1 MCQVTQILSAFL
13 NFELQTYPMR
23 KFTFLVLLCSPLF
36 LMAQKLKKADKHLL
50 QHLQNHIQFLAS
62 DALEGRRAGTAG
74 EMKAVEYIIK
84 QYQALG
90 IQPMGTDGYIQAFPI
105 NEGKRMAANAFIKVN
120 NQSLEKTN
128 DYFPLSNSGT
138 AAFTSRASISLNE
151 AKQVWF
157 KDLQEVLEENT
168 SNPHFDINEWL
179 VTTSNEVK
187 QKGATALFLHNSGS
201 LVDNIQF
208 NKFDT
213 AKALAI
219 PVVYFTKEG
228 WKKVFKDEADTY
240 EIAANIEFEIA
251 KRTAHNVAAFINNN
265 AANTVIIGAH
275 LDHLGYNEDKNA
287 LDINGLVRNGADD
300 NASGT
305 AALLEL
311 AKSLMKKSPKNNNYL
326 LLHFSGEELGLFG
339 SKYWL
344 ENPTYKGNFNY
355 MINLD
360 MVGRYD
366 TARKLTVGGYG
377 TSSKWSEILA
387 KTPTTLI
394 THYDSAGAG
403 PSDHASFYRKDI
415 PVLFM
420 FTGSH
425 SDYHKASDDW
435 DKINY
440 NGQLNIVRYVQA
452 IIKNTDSYGK
462 LDFLKTREQSM
473 GKSTKFTVSLGV
485 MPDYAFTGTGVRI
498 EGATPGKLAE
508 RLGLKGGD
516 VLLQIGNYKLVDV
529 MSYMTTLSKFKKGD
543 KTTLVYKRGTEEV
556 QINIEF

>member
-1 MCQVTQILSAFL
+1 
-13 NFELQTYPMR
+13 
-23 KFTFLVLLCSPLF
+23 
-36 LMAQKLKKADKHLL
+36 
-50 QHLQNHIQFLAS
+50 
-62 DALEGRRAGTAG
+62 
-74 EMKAVEYIIK
+74 
-84 QYQALG
+84 
-90 IQPMGTDGYIQAFPI
+90 
-105 NEGKRMAANAFIKVN
+105 VN
-120 NQSLEKTN
+120 NQLLEKTN
-128 DYFPLSNSGT
+128 DYFPLSNSGS
-138 AAFTSRASISLNE
+138 ASFTSSAAVSLNE

-179 VTTSNEVK
+179 ITTSNEVK
-187 QKGATALFLHNSGS
+187 QKGATALFLHNSGT
-201 LVDNIQF
+201 LVDNIQY

-219 PVVYFTKEG
+219 PVIYFTKEG
-228 WKKVFKDEADTY
+228 WKKSFKDVAETY
-240 EIAANIEFEIA
+240 DIAANIEFEIA
-251 KRTAHNVAAFINNN
+251 NRTAHNVIAFIDNN
-265 AANTVIIGAH
+265 ATNTVIIGAH

-287 LDINGLVRNGADD
+287 LDINGLIRNGADD

-311 AKSLMKKSPKNNNYL
+311 AKGLAKKSPKHNNYL
-326 LLHFSGEELGLFG
+326 FIHFSGEELGLFG

-344 ENPTYKGNFNY
+344 ENPTFKGDFNY
-355 MINLD
+355 MINMD

-366 TARKLTVGGYG
+366 TARKLSVGGYG

-394 THYDSAGAG
+394 THYDSAGSG
-403 PSDHASFYRKDI
+403 PSDHASFYRKGM

-425 SDYHKASDDW
+425 SDYHKATDDW

-440 NGQLNIVRYVQA
+440 TGQLNIVRYVQA

-473 GKSTKFTVSLGV
+473 GRSTKFTVSLGV

-516 VLLQIGNYKLVDV
+516 VLVQIGDYKLVDV

-543 KTTLVYKRGTEEV
+543 KTTLTYKRGTEEV
-556 QINIEF
+556 QLNIEF